1 MSEVVKEYFE
11 VKTED
16 KELHVINI
24 MLESLSRHLHNNSDC
39 TSEEYEAHLKRQRE
53 RVVRYVLDRVVTER

>member
-1 MSEVVKEYFE
+1 MTEPVTEQYE

-24 MLESLSRHLHNNSDC
+24 MLESLHRHLHNHGEC
-39 TSEEYEAHLKRQRE
+39 TSEEFELHLKEQRE
-53 RVVRYVLDRVVTER
+53 RVVRYVLDRVITQR